1 MGQPS
6 NPRPT
11 SPHHRSLRWLSPE
24 IRPMEEAL
32 AEVVNSGHGT
42 LGQIEAIESNFAAS
56 QTDRRYRTGTSKQA
70 DADLYR
76 DEAIDTTLLLVTAQS
91 PRNCTQPLQHIK
103 ARSSQVSD
111 RSAEP
116 RSNVCVTYTS
126 TRIATTTRSSAAV
139 RPAGRARGSFRSSLA
154 LTPGCFIGT
163 TRRD

>member
-32 AEVVNSGHGT
+32 AEVVNWGHGT
-42 LGQIEAIESNFAAS
+42 LGQIEAVESNLRLRR
-56 QTDRRYRTGTSKQA
+56 QTAGIEQVHRSRQTRICIVMKRSI
-70 DADLYR
+70 R
-76 DEAIDTTLLLVTAQS
+76 HCSSSRQS
-91 PRNCTQPLQHIK
+91 PRNYTQPLQHTK

-111 RSAEP
+111 RSAVP
-116 RSNVCVTYTS
+116 RSNVCATYTS